1 MRYASKRDIF
11 HGQIAQ
17 ELRDAGFSVADTSLV
32 GAGFPDLAIAR
43 NNVCALVEIK
53 TPKGLK
59 TALQRRSAGQIEF
72 GHQWKGPII
81 VAYNASQIIYD
92 FNLLVKRREA
102 YAVP

>member
-1 MRYASKRDIF
+1 MRYASKRDIA

-53 TPKGLK
+53 THRGLK
-59 TALQRRSAGQIEF
+59 TALQRRLQSQVDFAHG
-72 GHQWKGPII
+72 WKGPLIT
-81 VAYNASQIIYD
+81 AFSASEIMYD
-92 FNLLVKRREA
+92 FNLLIKRREA
-102 YAVP
+102 YAL